1 MNQQY
6 NILLIINFLRM
17 KKNKIM
23 KDYWRVCWMA
33 LLLVALFFGSCS
45 DDNDS
50 NGDSDN
56 AAFDPNIPV
65 QVSGINPTT
74 GGFGQRLV
82 ISGENF
88 GNDPS
93 IVNVFV
99 GGKKAIVINVKNHS
113 IYCLVPSQAYSGE
126 IEVQI
131 SNGDNPVVST
141 IAEAKFEYVRKQLVS
156 TLCGSRRDDGG
167 YDTKDGPFNDC
178 GAFGS
183 PNWLEFDPKYPHLV
197 YVAADRGAGDE
208 NEGNG
213 NMRIL
218 DLKNQYVGTALTE
231 GDMGGTNRG
240 RALAFFDENHMAV
253 AVDQGD
259 ELRAAVYGFTRNR
272 EAPEGDERNYKMWG
286 NRLALV
292 NFKACNTVTFHPV
305 DGDMYFNSWDKG
317 QFFKVEKQQIQEIF
331 DGTRTTPADKE
342 VLFQMDNGWEYN
354 IRIHPTGNYAYIV
367 SINKHYIQR
376 TNYDWASKRFV
387 TPFIVAGTAERAA
400 YVDGI
405 GTSARFNT
413 PYQGVFVK
421 NPEYA
426 GQEDEYD
433 FILCDKMGQCI
444 RKITPQGKVSTFAG
458 RGSAS
463 LNGNPW
469 GLSLIHI

>member
-156 TLCGSRRDDGG
+156 TL
-167 YDTKDGPFNDC
+167 
-178 GAFGS
+178 
-183 PNWLEFDPKYPHLV
+183 
-197 YVAADRGAGDE
+197 
-208 NEGNG
+208 
-213 NMRIL
+213 I
-218 DLKNQYVGTALTE
+218 
-231 GDMGGTNRG
+231 
-240 RALAFFDENHMAV
+240 
-253 AVDQGD
+253 
-259 ELRAAVYGFTRNR
+259 
-272 EAPEGDERNYKMWG
+272 
-286 NRLALV
+286 
-292 NFKACNTVTFHPV
+292 
-305 DGDMYFNSWDKG
+305 
-317 QFFKVEKQQIQEIF
+317 
-331 DGTRTTPADKE
+331 
-342 VLFQMDNGWEYN
+342 
-354 IRIHPTGNYAYIV
+354 
-367 SINKHYIQR
+367 
-376 TNYDWASKRFV
+376 
-387 TPFIVAGTAERAA
+387 
-400 YVDGI
+400 
-405 GTSARFNT
+405 
-413 PYQGVFVK
+413 
-421 NPEYA
+421 
-426 GQEDEYD
+426 
-433 FILCDKMGQCI
+433 
-444 RKITPQGKVSTFAG
+444 
-458 RGSAS
+458 
-463 LNGNPW
+463 
-469 GLSLIHI
+469 